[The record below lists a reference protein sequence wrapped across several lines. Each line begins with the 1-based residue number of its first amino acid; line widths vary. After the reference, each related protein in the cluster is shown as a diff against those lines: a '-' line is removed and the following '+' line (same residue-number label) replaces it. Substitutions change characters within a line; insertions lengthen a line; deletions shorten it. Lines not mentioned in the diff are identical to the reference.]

1 MLIWRFPYCC
11 LLPVGGVGV
20 NCNVWG
26 WTLILIHW
34 GRTGPVVTPRQACL
48 CQRPIILGPLL
59 RQCLLLIGEGV
70 KKRNPGNQFPL
81 LLLLL
86 LLFGVAHT
94 LFPLWRSYSCRG
106 VCVGLPLI
114 HRSSF
119 TFWETRGWVSNWHQ
133 AFFFNECS
141 AQHPAGL
148 SLCCL

>member
-26 WTLILIHW
+26 WTLIHIHW
-34 GRTGPVVTPRQACL
+34 GRAGASGDPPTGRF
-48 CQRPIILGPLL
+48 CQRPILSSPLL
-59 RQCLLLIGEGV
+59 WQCLLLIGKGV
-70 KKRNPGNQFPL
+70 KKRNPGMQFP
-81 LLLLL
+81 LLLL

-119 TFWETRGWVSNWHQ
+119 TFWETWGWASNWHQ
-133 AFFFNECS
+133 AFFVNECG

-148 SLCCL
+148 SLRCL